1 MNKKSIFITG
11 TGTDV
16 GKTFVSSLLLKE
28 LMQHGVQV
36 GYFKP
41 VLSGAQNINGE
52 LHAGDCEY
60 VINKSGLSQ
69 NPLES
74 ASYIFEDAVS
84 PHLAAKNAGVKID
97 KNVILK
103 DFQSYKKDFIVV
115 EGAGGITCPLE
126 LDTESYLISNLIKD
140 LALDVV
146 IVADAGLGVINAVLL
161 TLEYA
166 KNHGIKVRGVILNKF
181 VKNSS
186 MYLDNL
192 KTIETLGN
200 TKVIG
205 LVEINAQNVE
215 WLISDIKEIFN

>member
-1 MNKKSIFITG
+1 MVKKSIFITG

-16 GKTFVSSLLLKE
+16 GKTFVSALIVKE
-28 LMQHGVQV
+28 LAQQNLSV
-36 GYFKP
+36 GYYKP
-41 VLSGAQNINGE
+41 VLSGALKINGN

-74 ASYIFEDAVS
+74 ASYIFEEAVS
-84 PHLAAKNAGVKID
+84 PHLAAKNLGKKID
-97 KNVILK
+97 KNIILK

-126 LDTESYLISNLIKD
+126 LDAETYLMSDLIKD
-140 LALDVV
+140 LALNVV

-166 KNHGIKVRGVILNKF
+166 KNHGINVRGVILNKY

>member
-1 MNKKSIFITG
+1 MVKKSIFITG

-16 GKTFVSSLLLKE
+16 GKTFVSALIVKE
-28 LMQHGVQV
+28 LAQQNLSV
-36 GYFKP
+36 GYYKP
-41 VLSGAQNINGE
+41 VLSGALKISGI

-74 ASYIFEDAVS
+74 ASYIFEEAVS
-84 PHLAAKNAGVKID
+84 PHLAAKNLGIKID
-97 KNVILK
+97 KNIILN
-103 DFQSYKKDFIVV
+103 DFQSYMKDFIVV

-126 LDTESYLISNLIKD
+126 LSTETYLMSDLIND
-140 LALDVV
+140 LDLGVI

-181 VKNSS
+181 VKNNA

-192 KTIETLGN
+192 KTIEYLGN
-200 TKVIG
+200 IKVIG
-205 LVEINAQNVE
+205 LVEVNAKNIE
-215 WLISDIKEIFN
+215 WLIPDIKDIFN

>member
-16 GKTFVSSLLLKE
+16 GKTFVSALIVKE
-28 LMQHGVQV
+28 LARQNLSV
-36 GYFKP
+36 GYYKP
-41 VLSGAQNINGE
+41 VLSGALKINRN

-97 KNVILK
+97 KNIILK

-126 LDTESYLISNLIKD
+126 LDAETYLMSDLIKD
-140 LALDVV
+140 LALNVV
-146 IVADAGLGVINAVLL
+146 VVADAGLGVINAVLL

-166 KNHGIKVRGVILNKF
+166 KNHGINVRGVILNKY

-192 KTIETLGN
+192 KTIEKLGN